1 MKYIVITGGVLSGIG
16 KGTIAS
22 SLCHILSNSGLKVTA
37 LKIDPYLNY
46 DAGTMNPYQHGEVFV
61 LDDGSEVDLD
71 LGNYERYLDR
81 TLTKDNNITTG
92 KVYKEVIERER
103 RGEYLGS
110 TVQII
115 PHITNEIKRRIRKV
129 VSSGDLDVVVI
140 EVGGTVGDIESM
152 PFLEALR
159 QMKREERGEVVFC
172 HVTLVPEIG
181 AESEQKT
188 KPTQHSVRALKEI
201 GIQPDLLMCR
211 SKNPLSLDSKRRIS
225 LFTDVSEEAVI
236 SVYDV
241 NNAYEVPQVIEEQGV
256 IEIIKKQLN
265 LESEPFKDC
274 WVEYKKNLLHPT
286 SYVNIGII
294 GKYTKLHDA
303 YISHREAMMH
313 ATGKTGIG
321 VNIVWLDADD
331 VVENP
336 NVLKVLDGILVTPG
350 FGYRGVEG
358 KIIAAKYAR
367 ETGTPYLGICLGFQV
382 AVIEYA
388 RNVLGLADANSTEF
402 SSNTSNP
409 VIDILPEQV
418 GIKDLGG
425 TMRLGSKKVLVKKGT
440 LAYRL
445 YGEEEINERHR
456 HRYEVNPSY
465 IEKLESAGLKFS
477 GTDEEGVRMEIAEIE
492 GNENYISSQFHAEF
506 KSRPLN
512 PSALHLHFIK
522 MAGEY
527 SRKKKNSP
535 QLKAQ

>member
-22 SLCHILSNSGLKVTA
+22 SLCHILTNSGVKVTA

-81 TLTKDNNITTG
+81 SLTGNNNITTG

-129 VSSGDLDVVVI
+129 ATAEDLDVVVI

-152 PFLEALR
+152 PFLEAMRQLR
-159 QMKREERGEVVFC
+159 REEKGQVFFA

-181 AESEQKT
+181 REEEQKT

-201 GIQPDLLMCR
+201 GIQPDLILCR
-211 SKNPLSLDSKRRIS
+211 SRNPLSRDVKKRIS
-225 LFTDVSEEAVI
+225 LFTDVAEEAVI
-236 SVYDV
+236 SVYEV
-241 NNAYEVPQVIEEQGV
+241 ENAYQVPEVIEKQSV
-256 IEIIKKQLN
+256 IDIIKSQLN
-265 LESEPFKDC
+265 LQTTGFRDNWET
-274 WVEYKKNLLHPT
+274 YKENLLNPK
-286 SYVNIGII
+286 SFIKIGII
-294 GKYTKLHDA
+294 GKYTELHDA
-303 YISHREAMMH
+303 YISHREAFNH
-313 ATGKTGIG
+313 ATGNTGIG
-321 VNIVWLDADD
+321 VNIKWLDSDT
-331 VVENP
+331 VKENIS
-336 NVLKVLDGILVTPG
+336 VLHDLDGILVTPG

-358 KIIAAKYAR
+358 KIMTARYAR

-388 RNVLGLADANSTEF
+388 RNVAGLEDANSTEF
-402 SSNTSNP
+402 SGETKNP

-418 GIKDLGG
+418 GVKDMGG
-425 TMRLGSKKVLVKKGT
+425 TMRLGAKKVLVKANT
-440 LAYRL
+440 LAFDL
-445 YGEEEINERHR
+445 YGEKEIMERHR

-465 IEKLESAGLKFS
+465 IDLLEDHGLIFS
-477 GTDEEGVRMEIAEIE
+477 GKDEQGIRMEILEIK
-492 GNENYISSQFHAEF
+492 GRRNFIASQFHAEF
-506 KSRPLN
+506 KSRPLR
-512 PSALHLHFIK
+512 PSPLHLHLVK
-522 MAGEY
+522 MAMDF
-527 SRKKKNSP
+527 KNEKVKME
-535 QLKAQ
+535 QRA